1 MQDNQIKIFKEY
13 FYNYVQNVNKLLEN
27 LDKNEK
33 NVTIV
38 NKYMELRYFFSKIK
52 SYSKKEMKNY
62 INREMKK
69 YVRKEKICCDYERIL
84 RILFETDLFLKDE
97 NELELL
103 EKEFGIKNSIKKIIK
118 ENKKNLTIF
127 EKLYES
133 NYFYLI
139 FNKLKR
145 NVKIVEIKNKVKFSD
160 IYNKKLI
167 EEIFNSGIT
176 AEDKLKI
183 EYNMIVLSILKDIIY
198 GKFNQLYIL
207 EFEYTLLEKENK
219 LKRFFSIVDDEWIK
233 DRISFLIKEDTFYSK
248 KEVIYELMRN
258 GYKFTLVLNNGTE
271 LSNEN
276 EYLSSIFENIIQS
289 NKTK

>member
-1 MQDNQIKIFKEY
+1 M
-13 FYNYVQNVNKLLEN
+13 
-27 LDKNEK
+27 
-33 NVTIV
+33 
-38 NKYMELRYFFSKIK
+38 
-52 SYSKKEMKNY
+52 
-62 INREMKK
+62 
-69 YVRKEKICCDYERIL
+69 
-84 RILFETDLFLKDE
+84 
-97 NELELL
+97 
-103 EKEFGIKNSIKKIIK
+103 
-118 ENKKNLTIF
+118 
-127 EKLYES
+127 
-133 NYFYLI
+133 
-139 FNKLKR
+139 
-145 NVKIVEIKNKVKFSD
+145 EIKNKVKFSD

-233 DRISFLIKEDTFYSK
+233 DRISFLIKEDIFYSK